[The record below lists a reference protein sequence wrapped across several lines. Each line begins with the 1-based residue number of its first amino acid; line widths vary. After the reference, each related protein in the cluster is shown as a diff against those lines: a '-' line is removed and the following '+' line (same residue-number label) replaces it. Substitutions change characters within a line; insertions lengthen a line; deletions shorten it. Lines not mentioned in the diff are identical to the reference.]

1 MFPEQVGEDLERDD
15 VRGNPQKKKK
25 DIADS
30 QWNRNSVRSMS
41 AQK

>member
-15 VRGNPQKKKK
+15 VRGYPQKKKE
-25 DIADS
+25 IADS
-30 QWNRNSVRSMS
+30 QWSRNSVRSVS